1 MKEIDDYDLMDAD
14 FDLFL
19 KIGQEE
25 VEWESRQ
32 KEVNGH
38 DEK

>member
-1 MKEIDDYDLMDAD
+1 MNEIDDYDLMDVD

-25 VEWESRQ
+25 VEWEARK
-32 KEVNGH
+32 KEG
-38 DEK
+38 EKQ